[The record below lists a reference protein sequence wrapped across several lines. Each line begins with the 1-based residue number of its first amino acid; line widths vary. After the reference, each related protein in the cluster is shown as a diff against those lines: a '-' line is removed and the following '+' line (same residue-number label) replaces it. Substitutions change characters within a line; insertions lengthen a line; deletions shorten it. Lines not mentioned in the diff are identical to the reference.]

1 MTQRKPEGR
10 DYYEILGAD
19 EQTSA
24 RDLERLYKRKA
35 ARFHPDKGGSEEAMK
50 SLNEAYGVLRN
61 ETTRQAYDAN
71 RQQSAP
77 ESFVTVAT
85 PAARDIGVF
94 GHFLTAFL
102 CLLLGFFLMVLVRSQ
117 WIWFL
122 WPLAI
127 LATFVMLFGVLMA
140 RSALKY
146 SAANFRSPLRGHST
160 IQEVVFWAM
169 VASSSYLLYLVL
181 SAVG

>member
-10 DYYEILGAD
+10 DYYDILGAD
-19 EQTSA
+19 EYTSA
-24 RDLERLYKRKA
+24 RDLDRLYKRKA
-35 ARFHPDKGGSEEAMK
+35 AHFHPDKGGSEEAMK

-71 RQQSAP
+71 RQQSASG
-77 ESFVTVAT
+77 SFMTIAT

-102 CLLLGFFLMVLVRSQ
+102 CLMLGFFLMVLVRSQ

-127 LATFVMLFGVLMA
+127 LAMFVMLFGVLMA

-146 SAANFRSPLRGHST
+146 SAANFRNPLRGHAT
-160 IQEVVFWAM
+160 VQEVVFWTM
-169 VASSSYLLYLVL
+169 VASSGYLLYLVL